1 MSEIE
6 LLNQIENQLEN
17 LSDSAYQDIKNTKK
31 ESDLEI
37 LRVSLLG
44 KKGKLS
50 NVLKNMS
57 KLEAKDRPKIGQ
69 KANILKTN
77 LLAAITDRKHQL
89 LKYALELSLSEQP
102 TKNLLSKQY
111 HFLCKILCR

>member
-6 LLNQIENQLEN
+6 LLDQIENELKS
-17 LSDSAYQDIKNTKK
+17 LSDSADQEIKNTKK
-31 ESDLEI
+31 EGDLEI

-50 NVLKNMS
+50 NILKNMRN
-57 KLEAKDRPKIGQ
+57 LDDEDRPKIGQ

-77 LLAAITDRKHQL
+77 LLRPL
-89 LKYALELSLSEQP
+89 LIERMS
-102 TKNLLSKQY
+102 
-111 HFLCKILCR
+111 

>member
-6 LLNQIENQLEN
+6 LLDQIENQLKS
-17 LSDSAYQDIKNTKK
+17 LSDSADQDIKNTKK
-31 ESDLEI
+31 EGDLEI

-50 NVLKNMS
+50 NILKNMS

-77 LLAAITDRKHQL
+77 LLESISAVSYTHL
-89 LKYALELSLSEQP
+89 TLP
-102 TKNLLSKQY
+102 TKA
-111 HFLCKILCR
+111 